1 LTPPNFDTATRYGGG
16 LLLIAVMTH
25 RTECCNCNIFGRYH
39 CGFCRVNIKVLLTQ
53 TLSPVKSVPIPQPFS
68 SSHIYLLIGINGRL
82 AAAGTQFY
90 RNHYG
95 LGTTEVMILQAL
107 FQEPDIPLTRIT
119 HVSQM
124 DKSVASRSLAS
135 LEAKGYLA
143 KTGSPANRRQHLF
156 RLNAAG
162 KRLVTARLLAEAKA
176 HEELLLSGFSP
187 RQRKVALAIL
197 YRYLTNTAHVQA
209 HLPMT
214 RPRRAARK
222 SGRAT

>member
-1 LTPPNFDTATRYGGG
+1 LP
-16 LLLIAVMTH
+16 
-25 RTECCNCNIFGRYH
+25 
-39 CGFCRVNIKVLLTQ
+39 TQ
-53 TLSPVKSVPIPQPFS
+53 PLSPVKQLPVPKTFS

-90 RNHYG
+90 RRHYG

-107 FQEPDIPLTRIT
+107 YQEPNIPLTRIT

-143 KTGSPANRRQHLF
+143 KVGCPANRRQHLF

-162 KRLVTARLLAEAKA
+162 EKLVTTRLLSEAAA
-176 HEELLLSGFSP
+176 HDELLLTGFSV

-197 YRYLTNTAHVQA
+197 HRLLTNTSHVQA
-209 HLPMT
+209 HTPLTKTPGA
-214 RPRRAARK
+214 AARK
-222 SGRAT
+222 TEKMP